1 MFSVYFPRWHL
12 AFSTLIFIPSTSFSF
27 GHDVLNGKVCFRKSC
42 IAIPV
47 TLLQDN
53 ALLAHAFSKCDLW
66 PSSSSSWKEIL
77 NPHPRPTELETLGW
91 GSASLNKSS
100 RWFWPMLKCE
110 NHCSRVYPLVPI
122 PVRNSCWLLTEGNQ
136 LPASWSDK
144 LKSLQNQAQRLCPK
158 VLEPEHGRWV
168 SQFSPPPLS
177 YFAFSFSV
185 LGLFWCSRRVT
196 LSSFHKVTFTSS
208 KRSFQI
214 NPILLWCGILC
225 CDLVSCWHLH
235 VHFAWH

>member
-1 MFSVYFPRWHL
+1 MLSQSVIFGPAAAAAGKR
-12 AFSTLIFIPSTSFSF
+12 FSTPTP
-27 GHDVLNGKVCFRKSC
+27 D
-42 IAIPV
+42 
-47 TLLQDN
+47 LQ
-53 ALLAHAFSKCDLW
+53 
-66 PSSSSSWKEIL
+66 SWKLWDEAL
-77 NPHPRPTELETLGW
+77 PPF
-91 GSASLNKSS
+91 NKSS
-100 RWFWPMLKCE
+100 RWFWPTLKCE